1 MKDLMNLKIITPE
14 RTFFEGETEF
24 VEFTTEEGPMGVYPR
39 HEAVTVMLAPGVLHI
54 HQNGE
59 ERKAA
64 MHSGFAVILPEE
76 ITILAEIAEWPEE
89 IDLNRANEAKIRA
102 ERRIREDG
110 STIRDELA
118 LRRAL
123 ARIEIAK

>member
-1 MKDLMNLKIITPE
+1 MMLKIITPE
-14 RTFFEGETEF
+14 RTFFEGMTEF
-24 VEFTTEEGPMGVYPR
+24 VEFTTEEGPMGIYPR

-54 HQNGE
+54 YQEGVE
-59 ERKAA
+59 KKAA
-64 MHSGFAVILPEE
+64 MHAGFAMILPEE

-89 IDLNRANEAKIRA
+89 IDLNRANEARIRA
-102 ERRIREDG
+102 ERKIREDG
-110 STIRDELA
+110 STMREELA